1 MKLHPPVID
10 GKLPAFAGTSVNI
23 PFMLNRA
30 VALSDLNEATPLK
43 LKIKTVKTNREIGTF
58 SGQYIYNKAT
68 GNYHANFILS
78 EKKNEIK
85 FGTFYK
91 VQMAFVSKDNTV
103 GYYSTVG
110 IIKCT
115 TYPIIKV

>member
-91 VQMAFVSKDNTV
+91 VQMLLFLR
-103 GYYSTVG
+103 
-110 IIKCT
+110 IILQV
-115 TYPIIKV
+115 IILPQELSNALHILL